1 MDRRSSGFL
10 VINAVLFALA
20 LAGCVGKSSNNPGN
34 LAIQSVSLTPAT
46 TLSLDLAAT
55 QTFTATAQNSLGQA
69 VLTTIHFASSN
80 NASLTIANN
89 GLACAGSWDSL
100 VVPVVCTPGVAGVA
114 VVTATAGGVSS
125 PPTTVYVHQ
134 HIDSIAVNPVG
145 TPATDCFSLGDPN
158 PQKRTW
164 MYQATAFSNGADITN
179 SVGPINWTAV
189 PANVLTTVTAGLQS
203 NQVQATAKDPGIT
216 RLFASASGVTSSPL
230 SYTTCLVSY
239 IRLQIQSGSG
249 NSVTLAAG
257 GAKTIVATAVDTLNN
272 IVSKPPLTWITSN
285 PEVATVTNGAV
296 SAKQNAS
303 AAVISASCTPPTCNI
318 GVLPGLPIY
327 ASTGPIP
334 NLETPGFGVITVN
347 VTNAK
352 PPAFTA
358 WTATTGCG
366 TAFNCTS
373 AMFSVTA
380 GNTPIASTVGLSRT
394 PNSMQFIPAGTRVYL
409 GSDQGLMFVDVGTSS
424 TVGTV
429 SSASSPC
436 NLILCGKV
444 LAISQDGNRV
454 AVSDTVTHDQ
464 VYIYDNAHP
473 TSAAVDLLIPNATA
487 AAFSPDGMKL
497 FILSASGK
505 LFVDSTLDAVTS
517 VPISASATDVAFSAD
532 GSFVYVA
539 GDPGASISGY
549 STCSLPGIPTSN
561 IGNGPTSAPP
571 VRIFPSPAV
580 QADGPALITVDN
592 EPPTDPPNPNLN
604 MPSLVQNL
612 VALEPPNIEI
622 LKAQFTQNPTTDPT
636 KLTCNPPVAETPSVP
651 FISKISSFDLGQG
664 DFTPVYMQVVGSS
677 QAIVLAQNVPAVL
690 VFDIAGGTTTPI
702 PLVNNGVPL
711 AASSSPDGSQ
721 VFVAACEEFQD
732 NDVTKPCLVGSVH
745 IVNPRNGGDIQ
756 QVPFVNRNTND
767 SMCSNL
773 DLSQPPCLPNL
784 IAVKPL

>member
-164 MYQATAFSNGADITN
+164 MYQATAFSNGSDITN

-505 LFVDSTLDAVTS
+505 LFVYSTLDAVTS

-532 GSFVYVA
+532 GSFAYIA
-539 GDPGASISGY
+539 GTPNGSVSGY
-549 STCSLPGIPTSN
+549 ATCGIQGVGGIPM
-561 IGNGPTSAPP
+561 PAPSKP
-571 VRIFPSPAV
+571 VRIFPLP
-580 QADGPALITVDN
+580 DALHVVAL
-592 EPPTDPPNPNLN
+592 DPPNIDIFEAQSNQTNLLDGQLICD
-604 MPSLVQNL
+604 PPTVGFGSAAFSNL
-612 VALEPPNIEI
+612 GL
-622 LKAQFTQNPTTDPT
+622 
-636 KLTCNPPVAETPSVP
+636 
-651 FISKISSFDLGQG
+651 G

-677 QAIVLAQNVPAVL
+677 QVIVLAQNVPAVL

-745 IVNPRNGGDIQ
+745 IVNPHNGGDIQ